1 MNIFLTFV
9 YVFLLFYNIISNY
22 IPYASYIDEGICIFT
37 LIIAFI
43 VCIKNGGIIK
53 LRKYYKELILCL
65 VMIFLIGFVSTVRY
79 QYVLSILAIFKDCVL
94 VFKFFIT
101 YISCAYII
109 RNYKSVSLE
118 KYVIG
123 ISKIILTIIF
133 IFGIISIVKDIGMG
147 SQVRYGLR
155 SYQFLYSHY
164 TFLVYNV
171 VVLLS
176 TINCEAK
183 KNYSYKLMGIIILI
197 LTLRTK
203 AFMFAALY
211 ALMEIFMLV
220 KNKKDID
227 LKKYINAKTIL
238 TGILVVFLVAYKK
251 IQEYISWGATYN
263 LRNGLYVKGLKIALD
278 HFPLGSGFCT
288 FGTNLSYKVSLKLYS
303 MYNLLSYQGFDTGV
317 LYLSDVFWPSIY
329 AQYGLLGFIFYV
341 MALYYLIKIIL
352 KNEKNLRTKI
362 NQSQLY
368 IIVYLILAS
377 IAEASFT
384 NDIGVFSIIFII
396 IYSCFAQEESK
407 KLKKE

>member
-1 MNIFLTFV
+1 MNIFLSFV
-9 YVFLLFYNIISNY
+9 YIFLIFYNIISRY
-22 IPYASYIDEGICIFT
+22 IPYASYIDEGICIST

-43 VCIKNGGIIK
+43 VCIKNGGTIK
-53 LRKYYKELILCL
+53 LRKYYKKLIISLII
-65 VMIFLIGFVSTVRY
+65 IFIIGLISTVRY
-79 QYVLSILAIFKDCVL
+79 QYVLSIIDILKDCIL

-101 YISCAYII
+101 YISCAYIMK
-109 RNYKSVSLE
+109 NYKSVSLK

-123 ISKIILTIIF
+123 ISKSILIIIF
-133 IFGIISIVKDIGMG
+133 TFGIISIFKYIGMG
-147 SQVRYGLR
+147 TQVRYGLR

-176 TINCEAK
+176 TINCEEK
-183 KNYSYKLMGIIILI
+183 KNYSYKLMGIIVLI

-203 AFMFAALY
+203 AFMFAVLY
-211 ALMEIFMLV
+211 ALIEIFMLV
-220 KNKKDID
+220 NNKKDIN
-227 LKKYINAKTIL
+227 LKKYINAKTISL
-238 TGILVVFLVAYKK
+238 GILAVFLVAYEK
-251 IQEYISWGATYN
+251 IKEYISWGATYN
-263 LRNGLYVKGLKIALD
+263 LRNGLYVKGLNIALD
-278 HFPLGSGFCT
+278 HFPLGSGFST
-288 FGTNLSYKVSLKLYS
+288 FGTNLSYQVSSKLYS

-341 MALYYLIKIIL
+341 MAVYCLIKIIL
-352 KNEKNLRTKI
+352 NNEKKLNIKI

-368 IIVYLILAS
+368 IMAYLVLAS

-396 IYSCFAQEESK
+396 IYSCFAEKHSK
-407 KLKKE
+407 E